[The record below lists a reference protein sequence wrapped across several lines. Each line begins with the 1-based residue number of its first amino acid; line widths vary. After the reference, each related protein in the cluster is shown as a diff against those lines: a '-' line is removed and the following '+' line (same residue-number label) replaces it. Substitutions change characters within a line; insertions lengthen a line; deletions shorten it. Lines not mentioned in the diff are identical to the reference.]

1 MVDQKKRYTVE
12 ECLQILDDN
21 VDIPGE
27 GFESDIE
34 DVDDDDFESLEPDMT
49 GSLRNTTG
57 NTFQFQNLDEEE
69 DEGPDRVS
77 KMDIDFNDMHVEV
90 QGNSPSS
97 NHGRP
102 ANVSLAN
109 KEWEQNDT
117 GIPIPNFSQKEGPT
131 KILPVNSTEHD
142 FFLLLVDNRILNNI
156 VKESNIYAEQSF
168 PIMTLIYHY
177 QLVLCKLNCYN
188 IIFEI

>member
-1 MVDQKKRYTVE
+1 MADQKKRYTVE
-12 ECLQILDDN
+12 ECLQILDD
-21 VDIPGE
+21 IPGE

-34 DVDDDDFESLEPDMT
+34 DVDDGDFESLEPDMT

-102 ANVSLAN
+102 ANAKMIPVSLF
-109 KEWEQNDT
+109 Q
-117 GIPIPNFSQKEGPT
+117 I
-131 KILPVNSTEHD
+131 
-142 FFLLLVDNRILNNI
+142 FLRKKGLR
-156 VKESNIYAEQSF
+156 KSCQ
-168 PIMTLIYHY
+168 
-177 QLVLCKLNCYN
+177 
-188 IIFEI
+188 